1 MNNIDIKN
9 NFINQLKE
17 KYKIIIGIVLF
28 ILLLVII
35 IQVYFFY
42 NNKKILDT
50 SIVYNQI
57 KSDLENNESTDL
69 LNEISKEK
77 NFYGVLAK
85 IDIINLKLNNNELE
99 SAYQDYITLLNQNNL
114 DNLYKSTIGIQASYN
129 FLRLLSEESNMNK
142 LSEFKTKINELLSFV
157 DPSIDSFIGFNLE
170 ILYLLSILEQDFSNS
185 LSLSNESQDLY
196 QQIQEGD
203 RISAFIKERV
213 KKINDFQKI
222 LTILT

>member
-17 KYKIIIGIVLF
+17 KYKIIIGIILF
-28 ILLLVII
+28 IFLLVII

-50 SIVYNQI
+50 SIIYNET
-57 KSDLENNESTDL
+57 KSDFKNNEFISL
-69 LNEISKEK
+69 LDEISKEK

-85 IDIINLKLNNNELE
+85 IDKINLKLSNNELD
-99 SAYQDYITLLNQNNL
+99 SAYQDYIILLNQSNL
-114 DNLYKSTIGIQASYN
+114 ANLYKSTISIQASYN

-142 LSEFKTKINELLSFV
+142 LSEFKTKINKLLSFV

-213 KKINDFQKI
+213 KKINDFQKYK
-222 LTILT
+222 

>member
-9 NFINQLKE
+9 NFINQIKE
-17 KYKIIIGIVLF
+17 KYKIIIGIILF
-28 ILLLVII
+28 IFLLVII

-50 SIVYNQI
+50 SIIYNET
-57 KSDLENNESTDL
+57 KSDFKNNEFISL
-69 LNEISKEK
+69 LDEISKEK

-85 IDIINLKLNNNELE
+85 IDKINLKLSNNELD
-99 SAYQDYITLLNQNNL
+99 SAYQDYITLLNQSNL
-114 DNLYKSTIGIQASYN
+114 ANLYKSTISIQASYN

-142 LSEFKTKINELLSFV
+142 LSEFKTKINKLLSFV

-203 RISAFIKERV
+203 RISVFIKERV
-213 KKINDFQKI
+213 KKINDFQKYK
-222 LTILT
+222 

>member
-1 MNNIDIKN
+1 MNNVDIKN
-9 NFINQLKE
+9 NFINQIRE

-28 ILLLVII
+28 IFLLVII
-35 IQVYFFY
+35 IQIYFFY

-57 KSDLENNESTDL
+57 KSNLENNEFADL

-77 NFYGVLAK
+77 NFYGVLTK

-129 FLRLLSEESNMNK
+129 FLRLLSEESYKNK
-142 LSEFKTKINELLSFV
+142 LPEFKTKITELLSFV
-157 DPSIDSFIGFNLE
+157 DPSIDSYIGFNLE
-170 ILYLLSILEQDFSNS
+170 ILYLLSIFEQDFTNS
-185 LSLSNESQDLY
+185 LSLSNESINLY

-213 KKINDFQKI
+213 KKINDFQKYK
-222 LTILT
+222 